1 VDIIQDFIPAGRRNR
16 PGTSLTGPHYVTVH
30 DTGNMSNGA
39 NALAHAKYA
48 KSDGAA
54 SLPVSWHYTVDDRR
68 IVQHLPLG
76 EVGYHT
82 GDSVGNRSSLGIEI
96 AENADGDRAKAEAN
110 AIVLIAALLRTFRL
124 GVSAVVPHKQWNN
137 KQCPHIL
144 LARPGGWDTFTAA
157 ISARLEEPA
166 PSPPL
171 IGLDPAPTSPP
182 TPPPTQDPSID
193 MQQLQSELSA
203 LQSQVAHLEA
213 DLATLAKRVQAAAT
227 ALLQQEG
234 Q

>member
-30 DTGNMSNGA
+30 DTGNTSNGA

-54 SLPVSWHYTVDDRR
+54 NLPVSWHYTVDDRR

-110 AIVLIAALLRTFRL
+110 AIVLIAELLRTFRL

-137 KQCPHIL
+137 KQCPHVL

-157 ISARLEEPA
+157 ISARLAEPA
-166 PSPPL
+166 PNPPL
-171 IGLDPAPTSPP
+171 IVLDPTPTLPP
-182 TPPPTQDPSID
+182 TPPPTD
-193 MQQLQSELSA
+193 MQQLQSELAA

-213 DLATLAKRVQAAAT
+213 DLVALAKRVQAAAT